1 VQLKF
6 DNFNFQV
13 KSENNK
19 NFIYDV
25 VRKKFV
31 RLTPEEWVRQHTIHQ
46 LIKNGFSA
54 NRLSVERTLPLSKK
68 RYDAVYYNRDGRP
81 WMLIE
86 CKASSVKINEQTL
99 NQIASYVQLE
109 DVPFVLLT
117 NGIVHY
123 TIKRE
128 NKIVEVIQ
136 DFPNFSNVSD

>member
-1 VQLKF
+1 MQLKF

-19 NFIYDV
+19 NFIFDV

-68 RYDAVYYNRDGRP
+68 RYDAVYYNDDGRP

-86 CKASSVKINEQTL
+86 CKAPSIKINEQTL
-99 NQIASYVQLE
+99 NQIASYLQLE

-117 NGIVHY
+117 NGVDHY

-128 NKIVEVIQ
+128 NKIVEVFQ
-136 DFPNFSNVSD
+136 YFPNFSNVSD

>member
-1 VQLKF
+1 MQLKF

-19 NFIYDV
+19 NFIFDV
-25 VRKKFV
+25 VRKKFL
-31 RLTPEEWVRQHTIHQ
+31 RLTPEEWVRQHTINQ

-68 RYDAVYYNRDGRP
+68 RYDAVYYNDDGRP

-86 CKASSVKINEQTL
+86 CKAPSIKINEQTL
-99 NQIASYVQLE
+99 NQIASYLQLE
-109 DVPFVLLT
+109 YVPFVLLT
-117 NGIVHY
+117 NGVDHY

-128 NKIVEVIQ
+128 NKIVEVFQ
-136 DFPNFSNVSD
+136 YFPNFSNVSD